1 MTNREELSRVLGE
14 LHGLT
19 IEIVSNPIG
28 SIIRV
33 EMGPL
38 EIPSDEPDASP
49 RGLRRLTI
57 LSPWRLQSP
66 DEVICDWTDPGG
78 SGGQLRE
85 LLSVLQGQTVE
96 SAAAPGP
103 AHDITLR
110 LSSGHQLISFSDVD
124 DTRDNAWFLLGGDG
138 LALEVAPRRKTE
150 GGWRISWSGARTLA
164 DERY

>member
-103 AHDITLR
+103 EDPLAQCGVKSLR
-110 LSSGHQLISFSDVD
+110 QGLSFNF
-124 DTRDNAWFLLGGDG
+124 DTFRPLVAEPGD
-138 LALEVAPRRKTE
+138 A
-150 GGWRISWSGARTLA
+150 ARCPLHA
-164 DERY
+164 